1 MAKRYLCVT
10 RSLWIGLSV
19 AVMVGGCADLAVS
32 PSASGSRLL
41 KDGEVPFPTG
51 YQSWPKFLSSVQRPD
66 VKQVRELFINQV
78 GSKAVKGQPF
88 PHGTVMVMELHKVK
102 LEGERPVTG
111 TDGRLI
117 KDGLAKIFVMAK
129 GAGWGQEVH
138 ESFKTGEWVFGVFSP
153 DGKPLV
159 EEFNNC
165 RVCHKPLA
173 DKDFVHRYDEY
184 FEKRAGGS
192 SLDTPSSGSAHG

>member
-1 MAKRYLCVT
+1 MAK
-10 RSLWIGLSV
+10 RSLWIGLLL
-19 AVMVGGCADLAVS
+19 AMTMGGCSDLVVS
-32 PSASGSRLL
+32 PSASGSRPL
-41 KDGEVPFPTG
+41 KDGEVPFPVG
-51 YQSWPKFLSSVQRPD
+51 YQQWPKFLSAVQRPD
-66 VKQVRELFINQV
+66 VKQVRELFVNEI
-78 GSKAVKGQPF
+78 GSKANKGQPF

-129 GAGWGQEVH
+129 GNGWGQDVH
-138 ESFKTGEWVFGVFSP
+138 ESFKTGEWVFGAFGP
-153 DGKPLV
+153 DGKPLA

-184 FEKRAGGS
+184 FEKRAS
-192 SLDTPSSGSAHG
+192 